1 MTARDKGSDREIVTA
16 AYFQSYGFLVR
27 QGVKLAIAAGTSEVT
42 DIDVLALR
50 YNVPLEEERVVID
63 CKERKKPKPF
73 ERILWTVGLS
83 TFAQANRSVVV
94 LPSAPWQAREFASRV
109 KVEVLCVP
117 EMEKHLASV
126 SDANMS
132 FGQANLNFMEQLE
145 KNQQSIQDKGKS
157 LLIEDLQI
165 RQMLVRGNPVTNFNR
180 IIQSLSRL
188 GGASYNKGSALD
200 WLKCYIAC
208 NAAITAGVMLA
219 RFATESK
226 WTPED
231 DWTDNA
237 RKRLTYGDISPQ
249 KANQL
254 AKLALDHEHYGSLP
268 KPPYT
273 EEIIHVLRLLIL
285 NPRLTSLIPFSLDF
299 QLFGK
304 TMGKLPEKYVAPVLQ
319 DSYNELIKINKQI
332 LSVLAYAA
340 GISNE
345 IWTLEGTKD
354 SDSVKQNQGPGWCSG
369 EKAKERR

>member
-1 MTARDKGSDREIVTA
+1 MTAKDKGTDREIITA

-27 QGVKLAIAAGTSEVT
+27 QGVKLAIATGTSEIT

-50 YNVPLEEERVVID
+50 YSAPLEEERVVID
-63 CKERKKPKPF
+63 CKDRKKPKPF

-83 TFAQANRSVVV
+83 TFAQANRSIVV
-94 LPSAPWQAREFASRV
+94 LPNAPWPAREFASQV
-109 KVEVLCVP
+109 KVEVLCIP

-126 SDANMS
+126 SDDNMS
-132 FGQANLNFMEQLE
+132 FGQANLYFMEQL
-145 KNQQSIQDKGKS
+145 KSNQQYIQDKGKS
-157 LLIEDLQI
+157 LLAEDLRI

-180 IIQSLSRL
+180 IITLLSRL
-188 GGASYNKGSALD
+188 GKANYNKGSALD
-200 WLKCYIAC
+200 WLKRYIAC
-208 NAAITAGVMLA
+208 NAAITAGIMLV
-219 RFATESK
+219 RFATAFK

-237 RKRLTYGDISPQ
+237 RKRLTYGDIPTQ

-254 AKLALDHEHYGSLP
+254 AKLALDHEHYGGLP

-304 TMGKLPEKYVAPVLQ
+304 TMGKLPEKYIAPVLRN
-319 DSYNELIKINKQI
+319 SYDELIKTNKQI

-340 GISNE
+340 DISSE
-345 IWTLEGTKD
+345 IWTLEGTKY
-354 SDSVKQNQGPGWCSG
+354 SNFVKQNQDKLIST
-369 EKAKERR
+369 E